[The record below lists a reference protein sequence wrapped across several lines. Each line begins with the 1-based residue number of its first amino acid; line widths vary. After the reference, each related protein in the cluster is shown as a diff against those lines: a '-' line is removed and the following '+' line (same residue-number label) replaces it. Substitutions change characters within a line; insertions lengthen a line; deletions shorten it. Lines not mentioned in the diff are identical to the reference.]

1 MVYSSTDIIR
11 LAMYL
16 NIEVVDLFMCHF
28 LCVWVCVKHAI
39 DTKMHLLQRCSPNSD
54 LMLCVHI

>member
-1 MVYSSTDIIR
+1 MVYSSADIIR

-28 LCVWVCVKHAI
+28 LCVKHAI

-54 LMLCVHI
+54 FMLCVHI

>member
-28 LCVWVCVKHAI
+28 LCVKHAI

-54 LMLCVHI
+54 FMLCVHI